1 MLPYPPPGDLPNPG
15 IESRSPTLQVDSLL
29 SEPSRKPRPVLRLLE
44 MSEKSVYYHICLS
57 YGFLISKRLELITCA
72 HNAIGQNSKL
82 IKIDVRKRGSV
93 QKEVGNIATG
103 MFVLAFISVNISALS
118 EMIHSHYGWT

>member
-1 MLPYPPPGDLPNPG
+1 M
-15 IESRSPTLQVDSLL
+15 
-29 SEPSRKPRPVLRLLE
+29 
-44 MSEKSVYYHICLS
+44 
-57 YGFLISKRLELITCA
+57 ELITCA
-72 HNAIGQNSKL
+72 HNVIGQNSKL

-103 MFVLAFISVNISALS
+103 MFFSAFISVNISALS